1 MAIDFISGILKLH
14 DAQSLQQHT
23 MACACGDKLEPQPA
37 HATRNVSFL
46 LYLLKKISMGLMPP
60 VSSSPTL
67 QGDYDALMKDAQEL
81 IARKDKLEQ
90 ELRELEDV
98 LISAGVGM
106 DTPLVDNAGF
116 PRSEIDVHTIRTSRN
131 MIHRLRNDHRDIMSE
146 IETILH
152 RIHQLKKASDEA
164 GTSTSESAST
174 SSASND
180 ITTTSNSLGNISETT
195 GSDERP
201 IPFAVVNAVAPDSPA
216 YNSGLRR
223 NDQIV
228 QFGGIH
234 AGNHNRL
241 QALNTMIS
249 HSENQTLTLSI
260 LRDGI
265 SLQMLIRP
273 RSGWGGRGTL
283 GCHLL
288 PL

>member
-1 MAIDFISGILKLH
+1 
-14 DAQSLQQHT
+14 
-23 MACACGDKLEPQPA
+23 
-37 HATRNVSFL
+37 
-46 LYLLKKISMGLMPP
+46 MGLMPP
-60 VSSSPTL
+60 VSNSPTL
-67 QGDYDALMKDAQEL
+67 QGDYDILMKDAQEL

-146 IETILH
+146 IEATLH

-164 GTSTSESAST
+164 GTTTSAPTST
-174 SSASND
+174 SSTSSTNA
-180 ITTTSNSLGNISETT
+180 TTSDSIGNISDATR
-195 GSDERP
+195 SDERP

-223 NDQIV
+223 NDQVV

-234 AGNHNRL
+234 AGNHSRL
-241 QALNTMIS
+241 QALNTLIS
-249 HSENQTLTLSI
+249 HSENQTLTLSV

>member
-1 MAIDFISGILKLH
+1 
-14 DAQSLQQHT
+14 
-23 MACACGDKLEPQPA
+23 
-37 HATRNVSFL
+37 
-46 LYLLKKISMGLMPP
+46 
-60 VSSSPTL
+60 
-67 QGDYDALMKDAQEL
+67 MKDAQEL

-131 MIHRLRNDHRDIMSE
+131 MIHRLRNDHREIMSE
-146 IETILH
+146 IEAILH

-164 GTSTSESAST
+164 GTSTSAPTST
-174 SSASND
+174 SSTS
-180 ITTTSNSLGNISETT
+180 TTR
-195 GSDERP
+195 SDERP

-249 HSENQTLTLSI
+249 HSENQTLTISI